1 MFFALYITRYF
12 PSSAPS
18 SDEIVGASAGGLG
31 EHLGGS
37 LGEDFGGNLCGGFS
51 RSGGLAP
58 FIIVLAL
65 NSVYT

>member
-1 MFFALYITRYF
+1 
-12 PSSAPS
+12 
-18 SDEIVGASAGGLG
+18 VGASAGGLG
-31 EHLGGS
+31 EHLVGS